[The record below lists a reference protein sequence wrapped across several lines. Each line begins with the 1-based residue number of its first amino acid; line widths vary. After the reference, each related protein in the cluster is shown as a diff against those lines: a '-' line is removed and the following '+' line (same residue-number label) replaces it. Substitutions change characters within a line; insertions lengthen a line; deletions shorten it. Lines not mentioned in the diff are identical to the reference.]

1 MPDEIPIPDNEPDL
15 EAVVLSCIAQLL
27 PVPLDEWTNG
37 NLRELGIRYH
47 RLRALMNICRFAA
60 DEIEEDLAATM
71 ETDIVDVPG
80 VGRLLRS
87 EVHPSS
93 WRADNSA
100 EQMRD
105 DLARAVAQS
114 IALDIATG
122 EIDEMKR
129 NVAMATMRAAY
140 EAIPSFSS
148 LKQAGRRRFGLM
160 IGDYRTYDTRYRVTV
175 EEA

>member
-1 MPDEIPIPDNEPDL
+1 MWTAMTDEEPDL

-93 WRADNSA
+93 WRADNA
-100 EQMRD
+100 AGEKGGRVG
-105 DLARAVAQS
+105 RGV
-114 IALDIATG
+114 ATG
-122 EIDEMKR
+122 GELTDATGR
-129 NVAMATMRAAY
+129 NRRDAANP
-140 EAIPSFSS
+140 A
-148 LKQAGRRRFGLM
+148 
-160 IGDYRTYDTRYRVTV
+160 
-175 EEA
+175 